1 MKLRLRFPTNERLL
15 RIACVLALVA
25 LPLMVWS
32 LFDPTVWPVL
42 IALSVGQAL
51 GTLSF
56 VIFLVA
62 VRPTNQLMDRRKSA
76 TPIDPVTR
84 DCPECLSA
92 IPDAARRCASC
103 SSEVRAA

>member
-62 VRPTNQLMDRRKSA
+62 VARDLHLKRRLVMETAAAQDVREAAESA
-76 TPIDPVTR
+76 RYREP
-84 DCPECLSA
+84 
-92 IPDAARRCASC
+92 AS
-103 SSEVRAA
+103 

>member
-1 MKLRLRFPTNERLL
+1 MKLRLQFPTNERLL

-62 VRPTNQLMDRRKSA
+62 VARDLHLKRRLVKETAAAQAVREAAESARDRE
-76 TPIDPVTR
+76 P
-84 DCPECLSA
+84 
-92 IPDAARRCASC
+92 AS
-103 SSEVRAA
+103 